1 MACTV
6 HERDLKTIWKSEKEK
21 ESFRKNREEGGKF
34 GKNKNIQ
41 HDMNIKYQEKSEEM

>member
-34 GKNKNIQ
+34 GKNKNI
-41 HDMNIKYQEKSEEM
+41 HMNL